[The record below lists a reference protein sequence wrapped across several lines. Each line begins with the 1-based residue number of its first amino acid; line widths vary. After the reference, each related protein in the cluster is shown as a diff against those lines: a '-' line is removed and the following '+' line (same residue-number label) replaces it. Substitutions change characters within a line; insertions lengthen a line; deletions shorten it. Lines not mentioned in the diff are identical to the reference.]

1 MTSKDL
7 KVKLRPKHK
16 ITLPLIFIQLV
27 LAMLNP
33 YFILKNSM
41 SENNFFYCRVY
52 SKIFSQI
59 SFTKFFF

>member
-16 ITLPLIFIQLV
+16 ITLPITFHTTFF
-27 LAMLNP
+27 LAMSNI

-41 SENNFFYCRVY
+41 SENNF
-52 SKIFSQI
+52 
-59 SFTKFFF
+59 KFLQ